1 MTYQLMDSKE
11 AAVVEK
17 QILATVKVKKSAA
30 TIAEG
35 KKTALKLSS
44 KLNMDN
50 VEKIKYPSAQKSV
63 ATVSKNGTITAK
75 NSGSVVITATV
86 TLKNGKTKTVKMKIK
101 VK

>member
-1 MTYQLMDSKE
+1 M
-11 AAVVEK
+11 EK
-17 QILATVKVKKSAA
+17 QILATVKVKKFTA
-30 TIAEG
+30 TISEG

-50 VEKIKYPSAQKSV
+50 VAKITYTSAKKSV
-63 ATVSKNGTITAK
+63 ATVNKNGTITAK

>member
-1 MTYQLMDSKE
+1 M
-11 AAVVEK
+11 EK
-17 QILATVKVKKSAA
+17 QILATVKVKKFTA
-30 TIAEG
+30 TISEG

-50 VEKIKYPSAQKSV
+50 VAKITYTSAKKSV
-63 ATVSKNGTITAK
+63 ATVNKNGTITAK
-75 NSGSVVITATV
+75 NSGSVVIIATV